1 MKKDEKIGVGMRPLP
16 LLLVLGGVAILSA
29 VGYFLVLPG
38 YRDLQAQNKLAEVF
52 VSLDA
57 CRAQIN
63 QLVQSTTAPALTPGL
78 LACDGG
84 ASVGVKIS
92 PHLKS
97 IAVSPVGAIT
107 VTLDYRSLP
116 ELTPTTSTLTLV
128 PLSAANTVLRA
139 SDVHM
144 PIFAWRCGSP
154 QDGTT
159 IPSQYLPSSC
169 RG

>member
-1 MKKDEKIGVGMRPLP
+1 MKKDEKVGMGLMPKLI
-16 LLLVLGGVAILSA
+16 VLGAVALLSA
-29 VGYFLVLPG
+29 IGYFLVLPG
-38 YRDLQAQNKLAEVF
+38 YRDLQAQNKLADVF

-63 QLVQSTTAPALTPGL
+63 QLVQSTASPSLTPGM

-97 IAVSPVGAIT
+97 IAVSPTGVIT
-107 VTLDYRSLP
+107 VTLDNRALP

-128 PLSAANTVLRA
+128 PLNQEWKYA
-139 SDVHM
+139 
-144 PIFAWRCGSP
+144 
-154 QDGTT
+154 
-159 IPSQYLPSSC
+159 
-169 RG
+169 